1 MFSAANN
8 ENFNKIKV
16 LFYYV
21 QVCSH
26 NDNYMVQIFP
36 PRQLL
41 SHDQSMN
48 HPYII
53 LIHFP
58 SNINYFFGMFAHG

>member
-8 ENFNKIKV
+8 DNFNKIKV
-16 LFYYV
+16 LFHYV

-41 SHDQSMN
+41 SYDQSMN
-48 HPYII
+48 HCHII
-53 LIHFP
+53 KYTCKMGQ
-58 SNINYFFGMFAHG
+58 YFHTQK